1 MDSIAADERL
11 RYTWYSTFL
20 KSNGVTPKPFNQWV
34 AAYRQKSGGE
44 VDKMA
49 AGEESY
55 EVQRQ
60 ASNVWDGFWE
70 SFFNAARGGQLGDQM
85 VQEPSPDNGAV
96 APISQPPTGEPEPS
110 VDDAPVEPEVQPES
124 NQLTRTLAAL
134 MDEYSENNRTVQEWT
149 EDFDKALRRM
159 ALANQLDAAMER
171 HQLVQALGDALDQGI
186 LKDQLAKML
195 EERLNPS
202 EFEEPTEHA
211 DYALPEWMQSNNTE
225 EQRTKNIQ
233 HINSALQSG
242 QAPSYDVLHQQLLNY
257 ASGGN
262 PSAYR
267 DPNLLKGRPS
277 IAYGWNWTDEG
288 IAHALGVDLKHIPT
302 LRKLGSIVRTED
314 GYDLPEPPEQSEYT
328 IQPTNGKWHPKN
340 RFAKQ
345 MYASLMQQFCPE
357 QYGAGTEV
365 DLQSE
370 PDRYPEA
377 VDQYGMWNPLQHPR
391 DPSGH
396 FAKKA
401 GSDDSGAAMAMD
413 APGPGVEGGGEI
425 MPMQAPP
432 LPPARAAVARIELP
446 EKIDHRIKE
455 VARHIPDYFLDG
467 NGRTKTSHI
476 TIKMF
481 SEDEPEDIAKVLQ
494 GEAPFRVVLG
504 KANIIEATESRPYDI
519 LKVDVHSPSIRRL
532 HNKLSESLSGVRGG
546 NGYQPFIKIAD
557 VQPGMGDK
565 LIGWDGLEGESVIVK
580 SLTFVR
586 KDHTAHEIQL
596 QGRQDEYQ
604 LDEYSQPMAYSMPE
618 QYAKRKRSSGSMPL
632 FDRPVQQ
639 EARPPE
645 ESQTFAPASAPRQQS
660 LGIERVPPQTGS
672 PKIETPAPSSHV
684 TQPSAMDAPGDTDI
698 PSLPDMTP
706 DTKGPR
712 DESVPTSIEPAIQDD
727 APGTPSDGPGESLED
742 FGRERHDR
750 DDSGRSSEPVDTGI
764 SGPRGIKTAREQFTP
779 PAESIDTSIVPET
792 VRDYLKPFQL
802 ADTAMALHAM
812 TTHGGF
818 LNAGG
823 TGSGKSW
830 SQVAVA
836 KYWMDKG
843 MKVLLVTPNEVVSP
857 NWKTGQIH
865 GAFKSAGQKMNAM
878 PRLNDGSKSL
888 NPGEFH
894 VTTYHR
900 FHGLESQVDENTV
913 VLWDESH
920 LLKNLTSDRSQV
932 GDRMNQKAN
941 SVMYSTATPADKPI
955 HIAHLSRAK
964 VFGNRSPE
972 ATYKELGLEPYADV
986 DKEGKEHI
994 NWRISPDVGP
1004 LEVSRRLNGLF
1015 NRMTEEGLMVKRD
1028 LDMTGVRIKTR
1039 KIKLPPEA
1047 HDILKKIEDEAT
1059 GGMGLH
1065 SLKKKGV
1072 LLQHLRRQQETFKV
1086 PHIVNSIKEALAENP
1101 NRQIVVYVSRVN
1113 PADVKY
1119 HGKTIHSSRGTPELI
1134 KKAFEGVKG
1143 VRIGELHGGSRNDP
1157 HASMRNFQEGATNV
1171 LIATMER
1178 GGIGIDLDDQ
1188 VGNRPRTMIVATAP
1202 FSGDRNVQAGGRVWR
1217 ETTKSKHGDTVIDY
1231 MFGDTEV
1238 DDWNQGII
1246 ATKMRT
1252 LGAIIEGEARS
1263 LDVNIPFD
1271 IGEEA
1276 LEELAQSDASERI
1289 RRRDSI
1295 AKSQMHEPYRWRQL
1309 SGLED
1314 IKPEVQPGLGMEGIE
1329 DLKPGD
1335 PGYHAMMTKGDK
1347 EAGYRPSKPR
1357 QKKSPVSAQGQQ
1369 SLFTQDGEPE
1379 RYTMTAAEVS
1389 KAVKE
1394 WKEPSES
1401 QVKAGNY
1408 RKPRLHLHGL
1418 EIAIENPRGTSRKA
1432 GWKPLAH
1439 HYGYCVRIAGAPAP
1453 DARDGDRVDVFIG
1466 PNPESEIVFAVDQ
1479 EHPSGRYDEPK
1490 ILMGF
1495 TNLREARKGYLDNY
1509 PSDWHCGPITA
1520 LTMNQFRA
1528 WLESGD
1534 TTRRIAEQVGKYAA
1548 KYDFDDLHPRDNDT
1562 KRFIPKHKS
1571 VALAQAAKRPATP
1584 GEKRAYKK
1592 YAAFVRV
1599 GGTDPLPFKK
1609 WLQFHRAEKF
1619 RTQEQEIQR
1628 DSAEQEGSEASQ
1640 VQDQAATGGQD
1651 QAETQPTRPSRST
1664 GEPSRNSLIHN
1675 FAAALYD
1682 SYYQDSE

>member
-1 MDSIAADERL
+1 M
-11 RYTWYSTFL
+11 
-20 KSNGVTPKPFNQWV
+20 
-34 AAYRQKSGGE
+34 
-44 VDKMA
+44 
-49 AGEESY
+49 
-55 EVQRQ
+55 
-60 ASNVWDGFWE
+60 
-70 SFFNAARGGQLGDQM
+70 
-85 VQEPSPDNGAV
+85 
-96 APISQPPTGEPEPS
+96 
-110 VDDAPVEPEVQPES
+110 
-124 NQLTRTLAAL
+124 
-134 MDEYSENNRTVQEWT
+134 
-149 EDFDKALRRM
+149 
-159 ALANQLDAAMER
+159 
-171 HQLVQALGDALDQGI
+171 GI
-186 LKDQLAKML
+186 LADIFSYSLDIGNGQ
-195 EERLNPS
+195 
-202 EFEEPTEHA
+202 HA
-211 DYALPEWMQSNNTE
+211 D
-225 EQRTKNIQ
+225 
-233 HINSALQSG
+233 
-242 QAPSYDVLHQQLLNY
+242 VLI
-257 ASGGN
+257 GGG
-262 PSAYR
+262 
-267 DPNLLKGRPS
+267 D
-277 IAYGWNWTDEG
+277 
-288 IAHALGVDLKHIPT
+288 
-302 LRKLGSIVRTED
+302 
-314 GYDLPEPPEQSEYT
+314 
-328 IQPTNGKWHPKN
+328 
-340 RFAKQ
+340 
-345 MYASLMQQFCPE
+345 
-357 QYGAGTEV
+357 
-365 DLQSE
+365 E
-370 PDRYPEA
+370 PD
-377 VDQYGMWNPLQHPR
+377 QYAMWNPLQHPR

-413 APGPGVEGGGEI
+413 APGPGVEGGE
-425 MPMQAPP
+425 MPPMQAPP

-467 NGRTKTSHI
+467 NGRTKTAHI

-504 KANIIEATESRPYDI
+504 KVNIIEATESRPYDI
-519 LKVDVHSPSIRRL
+519 LKVDVHSPAIRRL
-532 HNKLSESLSGVRGG
+532 HNKLSESLSGIRGG

-557 VQPGMGDK
+557 VQPGMGDR
-565 LIGWDGLEGESVIVK
+565 LIGWDGLEGESVVVK
-580 SLTFVR
+580 NLTFVR
-586 KDHTAHEIQL
+586 KDHTAHEIPL

-618 QYAKRKRSSGSMPL
+618 QYAKRKKPGGPTPL

-639 EARPPE
+639 EVRPPE

-660 LGIERVPPQTGS
+660 LGIERTPSQPAS
-672 PKIETPAPSSHV
+672 PEIETPLPSSHV
-684 TQPSAMDAPGDTDI
+684 TQSSTMDAPGDTDI

-706 DTKGPR
+706 NTKGPR
-712 DESVPTSIEPAIQDD
+712 DESVPTSIEPAVPDD
-727 APGTPSDGPGESLED
+727 TPGTPSNGPGESLED
-742 FGRERHDR
+742 FGRGRHDG
-750 DDSGRSSEPVDTGI
+750 DDSGGSSQPVDTGI
-764 SGPRGIKTAREQFTP
+764 SGPKGIKTAREQFTP
-779 PAESIDTSIVPET
+779 PVESIDTSIVPET

-857 NWKTGQIH
+857 NWETGQIH

-878 PRLNDGSKSL
+878 PRLNDGSKAL

-900 FHGLESQVDENTV
+900 FHDLESQVDENTV

-920 LLKNLTSDRSQV
+920 LLKNLTSGRSQV

-964 VFGNRSPE
+964 VFGNRPPE
-972 ATYKELGLEPYADV
+972 ATYKELGLEPYADE

-1028 LDMTGVRIKTR
+1028 LDMTGVRVKTR
-1039 KIKLPPEA
+1039 KIELSPEA
-1047 HDILKKIEDEAT
+1047 HDILKKIEAEAT
-1059 GGMGLH
+1059 DGMGLH
-1065 SLKKKGV
+1065 SLRGRKKGV

-1086 PHIVNSIKEALAENP
+1086 PHIVDSIKEALAENP

-1113 PADVKY
+1113 PADVTY
-1119 HGKTIHSSRGTPELI
+1119 RGKVIHSSRGTPELI

-1143 VRIGELHGGSRNDP
+1143 VRIGELHGGSQNDP

-1231 MFGDTEV
+1231 MFGDTEI

-1252 LGAIIEGEARS
+1252 LGAVVEGEARS

-1289 RRRDSI
+1289 RRRDAI

-1309 SGLED
+1309 TGLED
-1314 IKPEVQPGLGMEGIE
+1314 IKPEVQPSLGMEGVE

-1335 PGYHAMMTKGDK
+1335 PGYHAMMMKRDK
-1347 EAGYRPSKPR
+1347 QAGYKPTRPR
-1357 QKKSPVSAQGQQ
+1357 QKRTVASGSGQQ

-1379 RYTMTAAEVS
+1379 RYTMTAAEINE
-1389 KAVKE
+1389 AVKS
-1394 WKEPSES
+1394 WKEPS
-1401 QVKAGNY
+1401 KAQWQAENY
-1408 RKPRLHLHGL
+1408 HKPRIHIHGM
-1418 EIAIENPRGTSRKA
+1418 EIAIENPKGSVRKV
-1432 GWKPLAH
+1432 GHKPLAH
-1439 HYGYCVRIAGAPAP
+1439 HYGYCAKIAGAPAP
-1453 DARDGDRVDVFIG
+1453 EARDFDKIDVFIG
-1466 PNPESEIVFAVDQ
+1466 PNPASEIVFVVDQ

-1490 ILMGF
+1490 VLMGF

-1509 PSDWHCGPITA
+1509 PSGWHCGPITA
-1520 LTMNQFRA
+1520 LTVNQFRA
-1528 WLESGD
+1528 WLETGD
-1534 TTRRIAEQVGKYAA
+1534 TKKRIAEQVSKYAAEYGPGEMDNSPSLADPAIEQAIVDKDEGGWNHVGYVGSSGKHSNYDFSPPDQLDREESRQKRWSTYLGKGLYATNRKAATGYAKYEGDGTIPTVRPVFFRGKMLPISRREGIPEPDLRNIIDAVLPQGQEGSHPHLRYGFLTTGKTNSWDFYHDLADHVGGADVLNARLQKLGYHGIHDKQSESSHPWQMLIFDKNAARIGKDVGSDYETYSQMHRTADEQVSKYAA

-1651 QAETQPTRPSRST
+1651 QAETQPERPSRST

-1675 FAAALYD
+1675 FATALYN
-1682 SYYQDSE
+1682 SYYHPSK

>member
-1 MDSIAADERL
+1 M
-11 RYTWYSTFL
+11 
-20 KSNGVTPKPFNQWV
+20 
-34 AAYRQKSGGE
+34 
-44 VDKMA
+44 
-49 AGEESY
+49 
-55 EVQRQ
+55 
-60 ASNVWDGFWE
+60 
-70 SFFNAARGGQLGDQM
+70 
-85 VQEPSPDNGAV
+85 
-96 APISQPPTGEPEPS
+96 
-110 VDDAPVEPEVQPES
+110 
-124 NQLTRTLAAL
+124 
-134 MDEYSENNRTVQEWT
+134 
-149 EDFDKALRRM
+149 
-159 ALANQLDAAMER
+159 
-171 HQLVQALGDALDQGI
+171 GI
-186 LKDQLAKML
+186 LADIFSYSLDMGNGQ
-195 EERLNPS
+195 
-202 EFEEPTEHA
+202 HA
-211 DYALPEWMQSNNTE
+211 D
-225 EQRTKNIQ
+225 
-233 HINSALQSG
+233 
-242 QAPSYDVLHQQLLNY
+242 VLI
-257 ASGGN
+257 GGG
-262 PSAYR
+262 
-267 DPNLLKGRPS
+267 D
-277 IAYGWNWTDEG
+277 
-288 IAHALGVDLKHIPT
+288 
-302 LRKLGSIVRTED
+302 
-314 GYDLPEPPEQSEYT
+314 
-328 IQPTNGKWHPKN
+328 
-340 RFAKQ
+340 
-345 MYASLMQQFCPE
+345 
-357 QYGAGTEV
+357 
-365 DLQSE
+365 E
-370 PDRYPEA
+370 PD
-377 VDQYGMWNPLQHPR
+377 QYAMWNPLQHPR

-413 APGPGVEGGGEI
+413 APGPGVEGGDEM

-467 NGRTKTSHI
+467 NGRTKTAHI

-504 KANIIEATESRPYDI
+504 KVNIIEATESRPYDI

-586 KDHTAHEIQL
+586 KDHTAREIQL

-618 QYAKRKRSSGSMPL
+618 QYAKRKMSSWSMPL

-742 FGRERHDR
+742 FGRERHDG
-750 DDSGRSSEPVDTGI
+750 DDTGRPSEPVDTGV

-779 PAESIDTSIVPET
+779 PVESIDTSIVPEA

-843 MKVLLVTPNEVVSP
+843 MKVLLVTPNDAVNP
-857 NWKTGQIH
+857 NWETGQIH

-878 PRLNDGSKSL
+878 PRLNDGSKAL

-900 FHGLESQVDENTV
+900 FHDLESQVDENTV

-920 LLKNLTSDRSQV
+920 LLKNLTSGRSQV

-964 VFGNRSPE
+964 VFGNRPPE
-972 ATYKELGLEPYADV
+972 ATYRELGLEPYADV
-986 DKEGKEHI
+986 DREGKEHI
-994 NWRISPDVGP
+994 NWRIDPDVGP

-1028 LDMTGVRIKTR
+1028 LDMTGVRVKTR
-1039 KIKLPPEA
+1039 KIELPPEA

-1059 GGMGLH
+1059 DGMGLH
-1065 SLKKKGV
+1065 SLKGLKKGV

-1113 PADVKY
+1113 PSDVKY

-1134 KKAFEGVKG
+1134 KKAFEGMKG
-1143 VRIGELHGGSRNDP
+1143 VRIGELHGGSQNDP
-1157 HASMRNFQEGATNV
+1157 HASMRNFQEGVTNV

-1202 FSGDRNVQAGGRVWR
+1202 FSGDRNVQAGGRIWR
-1217 ETTKSKHGDTVIDY
+1217 ETTKSKHGDTIIDY

-1246 ATKMRT
+1246 ATRMRT
-1252 LGAIIEGEARS
+1252 LGAVVEGEARS

-1289 RRRDSI
+1289 RRRDAI

-1314 IKPEVQPGLGMEGIE
+1314 IKREVQPGLGMEGVE

-1335 PGYHAMMTKGDK
+1335 PGYHAMMTKRTK

-1357 QKKSPVSAQGQQ
+1357 QKKSPTSAQGQQ
-1369 SLFTQDGEPE
+1369 SLFTQEGTPE
-1379 RYTMTAAEVS
+1379 RYTMTAAEIAE
-1389 KAVKE
+1389 AVKS
-1394 WKEPSES
+1394 WKEPS
-1401 QVKAGNY
+1401 KAQIEAENY
-1408 RKPRLHLHGL
+1408 RKPTIAWKGL
-1418 EIAIENPRGTSRKA
+1418 TIKIETPKGKKRNPA
-1432 GWKPLAH
+1432 WPEMPA
-1439 HYGYCVRIAGAPAP
+1439 HYGYFSRVGDQASQ
-1453 DARDGDRVDVFIG
+1453 DARDGDKPDVFISD
-1466 PNPESEIVFAVDQ
+1466 NPESDLVVVIDQ
-1479 EHPSGRYDEPK
+1479 ETPGGRFDEWK
-1490 ILMGF
+1490 VIIGCISE
-1495 TNLREARKGYLDNY
+1495 REAINLYRSAYTPG
-1509 PSDWHCGPITA
+1509 WRVGPATSM
-1520 LTMNQFRA
+1520 TVNQFKA
-1528 WLESGD
+1528 WLNDMPSRG
-1534 TTRRIAEQVGKYAA
+1534 RIAEQVSRYSM
-1548 KYDFDDLHPRDNDT
+1548 PRDNDFWHGTSTAVISQDETALLPPSHTKRLQEQGRKKNLDKVFFTKSPESAKIYAGRAVKRFGGKPIVIRAIPMGDIETLNDDEGTEVFASPWAFIDRDTEPEQYAARLAFSDIHPRDKKT
-1562 KRFIPKHKS
+1562 KRFIRKHKS
-1571 VALAQAAKRPATP
+1571 LTLAQTLDRPPTTP
-1584 GEKRAYKK
+1584 ERNAYREYVKFLK
-1592 YAAFVRV
+1592 V
-1599 GGTDPLPFKK
+1599 GKNKPMPFKK
-1609 WLQFHRAEKF
+1609 WLDFHRAEKF

-1640 VQDQAATGGQD
+1640 VQDQAAARGKD
-1651 QAETQPTRPSRST
+1651 QTEAQPTRPSRST

-1675 FAAALYD
+1675 FATALYN
-1682 SYYQDSE
+1682 SYYRPSK